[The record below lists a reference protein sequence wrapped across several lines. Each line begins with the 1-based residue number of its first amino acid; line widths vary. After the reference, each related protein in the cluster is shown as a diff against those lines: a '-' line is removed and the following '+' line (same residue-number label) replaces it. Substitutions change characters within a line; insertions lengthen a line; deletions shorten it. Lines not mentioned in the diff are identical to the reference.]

1 MPASCHDRVADHR
14 VAGVDVPA
22 RLRLALRDAL
32 TAKDTVTVSVL
43 RSVLSAISN
52 AEAVDAV
59 AGPGTSGP
67 YIAAAAGVGAAEAP
81 RRVLSPAD
89 VAGIVRVE
97 VRERLSAAA
106 AYERAGQH
114 GPAERLRAEV
124 RALTLVLP
132 DAGG

>member
-1 MPASCHDRVADHR
+1 
-14 VAGVDVPA
+14 
-22 RLRLALRDAL
+22 
-32 TAKDTVTVSVL
+32 
-43 RSVLSAISN
+43 
-52 AEAVDAV
+52 
-59 AGPGTSGP
+59 
-67 YIAAAAGVGAAEAP
+67 
-81 RRVLSPAD
+81 